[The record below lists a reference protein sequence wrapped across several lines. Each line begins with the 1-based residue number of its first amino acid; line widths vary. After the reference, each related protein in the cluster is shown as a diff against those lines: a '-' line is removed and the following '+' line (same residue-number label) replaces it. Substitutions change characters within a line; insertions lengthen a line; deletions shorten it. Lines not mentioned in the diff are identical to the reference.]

1 MKRKSVYN
9 NTKFQFGMIKSSG
22 DGWCITNAM
31 NKIKIVH
38 LQMVK
43 MINKIGVFYYN
54 KTNRVTSIIRSMNS
68 L

>member
-1 MKRKSVYN
+1 
-9 NTKFQFGMIKSSG
+9 MIKSSG